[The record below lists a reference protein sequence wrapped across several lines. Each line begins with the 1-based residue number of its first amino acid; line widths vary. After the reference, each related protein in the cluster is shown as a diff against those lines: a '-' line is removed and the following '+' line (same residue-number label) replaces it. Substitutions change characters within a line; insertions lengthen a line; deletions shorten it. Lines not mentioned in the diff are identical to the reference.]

1 MRHIAIIHHHAKKLP
16 HEITLKPLRAR
27 RIPGTD
33 FSLCMNWGMMG
44 HTWDEKWWLAMDMS
58 AKTYKFRNT
67 LLHEIAHFGAVA
79 VNNNWKDNAEWAAIF
94 KKLRKEMR
102 KSS

>member
-1 MRHIAIIHHHAKKLP
+1 
-16 HEITLKPLRAR
+16 
-27 RIPGTD
+27 
-33 FSLCMNWGMMG
+33 
-44 HTWDEKWWLAMDMS
+44 MDMS